1 MTQFHHIR
9 LFFVF
14 LFFSL
19 TINLPFTL
27 GLSPRLTV
35 PQLYGNP
42 EPVPLES
49 TASQPLVPQSIYP
62 IDASANAS
70 ETDLFKCF
78 KVSPFAPN
86 RPSYV
91 DCLSAIRRFPEDPT
105 PGLFQYVENYTL

>member
-1 MTQFHHIR
+1 MIQFHQTSL
-9 LFFVF
+9 LFVI

-19 TINLPFTL
+19 TINLPFAF

-35 PQLYGNP
+35 PELYGNP

-49 TASQPLVPQSIYP
+49 TASQPLVPQLISP
-62 IDASANAS
+62 IDNSANAS
-70 ETDLFKCF
+70 NTDPFKCF

-91 DCLSAIRRFPEDPT
+91 DCLSAIRRFPEGPT
-105 PGLFQYVENYTL
+105 PGLFQYGRTYTL